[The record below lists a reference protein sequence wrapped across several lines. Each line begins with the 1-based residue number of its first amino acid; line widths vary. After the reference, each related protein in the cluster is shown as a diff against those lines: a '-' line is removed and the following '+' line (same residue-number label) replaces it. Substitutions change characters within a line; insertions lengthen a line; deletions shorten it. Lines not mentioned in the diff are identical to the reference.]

1 VILVGVCWYQYGH
14 FYPEILN
21 GLSDV
26 VDTSCTVLYSKFD
39 VYQLQAIVGD
49 ERASFMLS
57 SPKLVHMFC

>member
-1 VILVGVCWYQYGH
+1 MPH
-14 FYPEILN
+14 

-57 SPKLVHMFC
+57 SLAV